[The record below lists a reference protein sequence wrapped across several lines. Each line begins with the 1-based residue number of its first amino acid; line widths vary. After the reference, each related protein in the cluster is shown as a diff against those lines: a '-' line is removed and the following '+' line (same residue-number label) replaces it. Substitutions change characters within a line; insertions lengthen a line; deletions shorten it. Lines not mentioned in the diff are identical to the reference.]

1 VNFVLVN
8 IRTKEPTLGLK
19 ENIGQF
25 SLLVLVN
32 AFVGGM
38 LGLERGILPKIA
50 QQEFNI
56 TNHSVILLFIVFFG
70 TSKAIANY
78 FTGKLSEIWGRKN
91 VLIIGWI
98 ISLPIPYM
106 IIYANHWNWIL
117 LANIFLGIQQ
127 GFTWSSTVN
136 MKIDLVGQKNR
147 GFAMGINESVGYMSV
162 GIFAIISG
170 YVASSFGLLPY
181 PFYVGIAL
189 SLIGLFT
196 STFLV
201 KDTGQYVQQESATS
215 IIPKTN
221 GSLFHQTTWKDARLS
236 SITQAGFINNLND
249 GMMWGLL
256 PIFLVSR
263 GVNTSEMSELI
274 AIYPMVWGI
283 SQIATGRLG
292 DFSSKKKILF
302 WGMMLQGIAVYSFLY
317 CYTKFSW
324 ILVSILLGLGTALVY
339 PNFMSAIAENTH
351 PHQRATSIGIF
362 RLWRDLGYAFGA
374 ILAGIISDLIGLELA
389 FIVAAILTALSALII
404 QFRMPTQ

>member
-1 VNFVLVN
+1 MKFVSVN
-8 IRTKEPTLGLK
+8 IRAKQPTLGLK

-25 SLLVLVN
+25 SILVLVN

-38 LGLERGILPKIA
+38 LGMERGILPKIA
-50 QQEFNI
+50 QLEFHVS
-56 TNHSVILLFIVFFG
+56 NHSFVLLFIVFFG
-70 TSKAIANY
+70 ISKAIANY
-78 FTGKLSEIWGRKN
+78 YTGSLSEKWGRKN
-91 VLIIGWI
+91 LLVIGWLI
-98 ISLPIPYM
+98 GLPIPFM

-162 GIFAIISG
+162 GVFAIISG
-170 YVASSFGLLPY
+170 YIASSFGLLPY

-189 SLIGLFT
+189 SLTGLFT
-196 STFLV
+196 SAFLV
-201 KDTGQYVQQESATS
+201 KDTGQFVQKESATS
-215 IIPKTN
+215 IIHKMN
-221 GSLFHQTTWKDARLS
+221 GSLFHQTTWKDTRLS

-263 GVNTSEMSELI
+263 GVNTSEMSQLI
-274 AIYPMVWGI
+274 AVYPLVWGL

-292 DFSSKKKILF
+292 DFNSKKKILF
-302 WGMMLQGIAVYSFLY
+302 WGMLLQSIALYSFIF
-317 CYTKFSW
+317 CDTKFTW
-324 ILVSILLGLGTALVY
+324 ILVSTLLGLGTALVY

-351 PHQRATSIGIF
+351 PNQRATTIGIF

-374 ILAGIISDLIGLELA
+374 ILAGIISDIMGLESA
-389 FIVAAILTALSALII
+389 FIVAAIFTAVSAMII
-404 QFRMPTQ
+404 LFRMPNQ